1 MDQTNLLIVEDDP
14 IFINALVWQLT
25 KIGYDRMNIMSV
37 ASIAEAAEIVT
48 EFAPSVILLDLNI
61 NDSFG
66 VDTYHSI
73 IKIYANSAIVILS
86 GMNDEDLALDIVK
99 KGAQDYLL
107 KSDVSSKILSK
118 TIEYSKERKKLVG
131 QLQVSELKYRN
142 VFNQSPLP
150 MFIVERADRKVI
162 QANQAAYHF
171 YGFSEAEMLGKNMEA
186 FSTGKREPIQME
198 EGNFHLACVH
208 QNKKRENL
216 HVEVLGKKIDG
227 EETEEYICL
236 IVDKTA
242 EWEFEQK
249 KYRVI
254 SAAQENEKK
263 KIAMEL
269 HDGLVQS
276 LALLSIWFN
285 NFTISADQQNLR
297 DMFEKHLE
305 NAIKETRGIAYILS
319 PPDLEEGFLH
329 ALSTLAERISRVGK
343 MKVYLAV
350 EKQVTEADFST
361 IDKFNLYRIVQEFLN
376 NAIKHAGSARLD
388 IGVSKTEN
396 ILHMVADDH
405 GKGFDMS
412 DHTTGLGVKSL
423 EHRIKLGNLIGGVTS
438 KLGEGTKLEIQFG
451 KTKTSAI

>member
-1 MDQTNLLIVEDDP
+1 MQQTNLLIVEDDP
-14 IFINALVWQLT
+14 IFLNALVWQLS

-37 ASIAEAAEIVT
+37 ASIAEAAEIAS
-48 EFAPSVILLDLNI
+48 EFVPNVILLDLNI
-61 NDSFG
+61 TDSFG
-66 VDTYHSI
+66 VDTYKSI
-73 IKIYANSAIVILS
+73 IGIYANSAIVILS
-86 GMNDEDLALDIVK
+86 GMNDEALALEIVK

-118 TIEYSKERKKLVG
+118 TIEYSKERKNLMG

-150 MFIVERADRKVI
+150 MLIVVGEKKKII
-162 QANQAAYHF
+162 QANQATFQF
-171 YGFSEAEMLGKNMEA
+171 YGFSEAEMLGKNMAEFAVEKRAPIIIGEGA
-186 FSTGKREPIQME
+186 FH
-198 EGNFHLACVH
+198 FACVH
-208 QNKKRENL
+208 QNKNGKKL

-227 EETEEYICL
+227 EDTDEYICL
-236 IVDKTA
+236 IIDKTA

-285 NFTISADQQNLR
+285 NFDISGDQQNLR

-329 ALSTLAERISRVGK
+329 ALTTLTERMNRVGK
-343 MKVYLAV
+343 MKVHLEV
-350 EKQVTEADFST
+350 SKDVSEINFNE
-361 IDKFNLYRIVQEFLN
+361 IDKFNLYRIVQEFVN
-376 NAIKHAGSARLD
+376 NSIKHADSILLD
-388 IGVSKTEN
+388 IVISKTEKG
-396 ILHMVADDH
+396 LQLFADDH

-412 DHTTGLGVKSL
+412 DHTIGLGIKSL
-423 EHRIKLGNLIGGVTS
+423 QHRIKLGNLQGGVLS
-438 KLGEGTKLEIQFG
+438 KVGEGTKLDVQFG
-451 KTKTSAI
+451 

>member
-1 MDQTNLLIVEDDP
+1 MQQTNLLIVEDDA
-14 IFINALVWQLT
+14 IFLNALVWQLS

-37 ASIAEAAEIVT
+37 ASIAEAAEIAS
-48 EFAPSVILLDLNI
+48 EFVPNVILLDLNI
-61 NDSFG
+61 TDSFG

-73 IKIYANSAIVILS
+73 IGIYANSAIVILS
-86 GMNDEDLALDIVK
+86 GMNDEALALEIVK

-118 TIEYSKERKKLVG
+118 TIEYSKERKNLMG

-150 MFIVERADRKVI
+150 MLIVGGEEKQIVL
-162 QANQAAYHF
+162 ANQATFQF
-171 YGFSEAEMLGKNMEA
+171 YGFTEAEMVGKNMDV
-186 FSTGKREPIQME
+186 FSVEKRVPVNTG
-198 EGNFHLACVH
+198 EGAFHLSCVH
-208 QNKKRENL
+208 QNKNGKKL

-227 EETEEYICL
+227 DDTDEYICL
-236 IVDKTA
+236 IIDKTA
-242 EWEFEQK
+242 EWDFEQK

-285 NFTISADQQNLR
+285 NFDISSDQQNLR
-297 DMFEKHLE
+297 DMFEKHLG

-329 ALSTLAERISRVGK
+329 ALTTLTERMNRVGK
-343 MKVYLAV
+343 MKVHLEVA
-350 EKQVTEADFST
+350 KDVTEINFKE

-376 NAIKHAGSARLD
+376 NSIKHADSTLLD
-388 IGVSKTEN
+388 IVILKTESGLQL
-396 ILHMVADDH
+396 IADDH
-405 GKGFDMS
+405 GKGFDMAE
-412 DHTTGLGVKSL
+412 HTTGLGITSL
-423 EHRIKLGNLIGGVTS
+423 QHRIKLGNLQGGVSS
-438 KLGEGTKLEIQFG
+438 KVGEGTKLDVQFG
-451 KTKTSAI
+451 

>member
-1 MDQTNLLIVEDDP
+1 MQQTSLLIVEDDP
-14 IFINALVWQLT
+14 IFLNALVWQLT

-37 ASIAEAAEIVT
+37 ASIAEAKEIAS
-48 EFAPSVILLDLNI
+48 EFVPNVILLDLNVT
-61 NDSFG
+61 DSCG

-73 IKIYANSAIVILS
+73 IKIYANSAVVILS
-86 GMNDEDLALDIVK
+86 GMNDENLALDIVK

-118 TIEYSKERKKLVG
+118 TIEYSKERKNLLG

-150 MFIVERADRKVI
+150 MFIVEGSERKII

-171 YGFSEAEMLGKNMEA
+171 YGFGEAEILGKSMHRFSLGEKLSIQHEEDA
-186 FSTGKREPIQME
+186 FRI
-198 EGNFHLACVH
+198 ACIH
-208 QNKKRENL
+208 QNKKGEKLN
-216 HVEVLGKKIDG
+216 VEVLEKEIDG
-227 EETEEYICL
+227 EENQTYICL
-236 IVDKTA
+236 IIDKKA

-249 KYRVI
+249 QYRVI
-254 SAAQENEKK
+254 AAAQENEKK

-269 HDGLVQS
+269 NDGIVQS

-285 NFTISADQQNLR
+285 NFEISGNQRNLR

-305 NAIKETRGIAYILS
+305 NAIKETKGIAYILS

-329 ALSTLAERISRVGK
+329 SLSTLTERMNRMGK
-343 MKVYLAV
+343 MKVSLEVRKHVA
-350 EKQVTEADFST
+350 ESDFNS

-376 NAIKHAGSARLD
+376 NAIKHSGSERLD
-388 IGVSKTEN
+388 IVVSKGEN
-396 ILHMVADDH
+396 GIHLVADDH

-412 DHTTGLGVKSL
+412 AHTTGLGVKSL
-423 EHRIKLGNLIGGVTS
+423 QHRIKLENLHGGVTS
-438 KLGEGTKLEIQFG
+438 KIGEGTKLDVQFG
-451 KTKTSAI
+451 